1 MKKIENGMILR
12 PVRRAHGG
20 AHVVH
25 NKNTADMP
33 AVRIPT
39 PERVTIAMRQHIG
52 APCVPLVKRGDYV
65 TVGQKIG
72 DSDKYVSSPVHASIS
87 GKVVSIDELEFPG
100 GIRTQGV
107 TIESDGE
114 MKLCEDIHPPKINT
128 YEDALKAARESGLV
142 GLGGAGFPT
151 HIKLDIRDKDV
162 DTLIINAA
170 ECEPYITV
178 DYRECIDNRQD
189 ILRGVHDLREIFG
202 FKRVIIAAEDNKP
215 LAFQSLSD
223 IADTGENVNM
233 MRLKSRYPQGAEK
246 VLIYTV
252 TGRKVPP
259 GRLPADVGCVVM
271 NVTSV
276 GLFSRYLHTGKPLV
290 SRSLTVDGDAI
301 THPQNVRVP
310 IGTRIRDVIDFCGGY
325 QSAPYKLL
333 MGGPMMGSA
342 LYTDD
347 LPIIKN
353 NNAILAFAHDPSKI
367 KKTRACIRCG
377 RCVQACPMNLMP
389 TKIEN
394 LTRTG
399 DASSLQ
405 ACGADI
411 CMECGS
417 CAYACPSG
425 RPLVQYM
432 RLAKNIIREAGVRN
446 E

>member
-1 MKKIENGMILR
+1 MKKIKNGMVLR

-20 AHVVH
+20 ARVTH
-25 NKNTADMP
+25 NKHTADMP
-33 AVRIPT
+33 AVRIPM

-52 APCVPLVKRGDYV
+52 APCVPLVKRGDPV

-72 DSDKYVSSPVHASIS
+72 DSDKFVCSPVHASVS
-87 GKVVSIDELEFPG
+87 GKVAAIEELEFPG
-100 GIRTQGV
+100 GIRTQGIV
-107 TIESDGE
+107 IESDGE
-114 MKLCEDIHPPKINT
+114 MTPCGDIQPPKIHT

-178 DYRECIDNRQD
+178 DYRECIDNRIN
-189 ILRGVHDLREIFG
+189 ILNGVHELKEIFG

-223 IADTGENVNM
+223 IADTDGSVNL

-290 SRSLTVDGDAI
+290 SRSLTVDGSAI
-301 THPQNVRVP
+301 AHPQNVRVP
-310 IGTRIRDVIDFCGGY
+310 IGTRIRDVVDFCGGY
-325 QSAPYKLL
+325 TSTPYKLL

-342 LYTDD
+342 LYTDE
-347 LPIIKN
+347 LPVIKN
-353 NNAILAFAHDPSKI
+353 NNAILAFAGDPSKI

-389 TKIEN
+389 AKIEAFTHLN
-394 LTRTG
+394 NA
-399 DASSLQ
+399 DALRK
-405 ACGADI
+405 CGADV

-432 RLAKNIIREAGVRN
+432 RLAKKILREEGTRN

>member
-1 MKKIENGMILR
+1 MKKIENGTILR

-20 AHVVH
+20 ARVVH

-39 PERVTIAMRQHIG
+39 PERVVIAMRQHIG

-72 DSDKYVSSPVHASIS
+72 DSDKYVCSPVHASIS
-87 GKVVSIDELEFPG
+87 GRVTGIEELEFPG

-107 TIESDGE
+107 VIESDGE
-114 MKLCEDIHPPKINT
+114 MKLCEDIRPPRIHT
-128 YEDALKAARESGLV
+128 YEDALQAARDSGLV

-178 DYRECIDNRQD
+178 DYRECIDNRLD
-189 ILRGVHDLREIFG
+189 ILRGVHDLKEIFG
-202 FKRVIIAAEDNKP
+202 FKRIIIAAEDNKP
-215 LAFQSLSD
+215 LTFKTLGD
-223 IADTGENVNM
+223 IADTGDNVNL

-246 VLIYTV
+246 VLVYTV
-252 TGRKVPP
+252 TGRKIPP

-290 SRSLTVDGDAI
+290 SRSLTVDGDAVI
-301 THPQNVRVP
+301 NPQNVRVP
-310 IGTRIRDVIDFCGGY
+310 IGTRIRDIIDFCGGY
-325 QSAPYKLL
+325 KSEPYKLL

-342 LYTDD
+342 LYTDE

-353 NNAILAFAHDPSKI
+353 NNAILAFAHDPAKI

-399 DASSLQ
+399 DASALQ

-432 RLAKNIIREAGVRN
+432 RLAKNMIREAGVRN